1 MNKRLLVLFT
11 MLITLLP
18 VHIYAAAPF
27 VIGEGDS
34 GDYQYT
40 VIKGENTFTWKIGYQ
55 GHLVTIDENQENQ
68 DHLDRF
74 RTAVNDL
81 DSHKFGLIL
90 SICYLIIVGITTLVF
105 YKKTNHI
112 PRVSGV
118 IIACLALGAVYY
130 GITSFI
136 GMKATIEDVGYYY
149 VTLTDS

>member
-11 MLITLLP
+11 MLFTLLP
-18 VHIYAAAPF
+18 AHIYAAAPF

-81 DSHKFGLIL
+81 DSHFNYMNFL
-90 SICYLIIVGITTLVF
+90 S
-105 YKKTNHI
+105 KK
-112 PRVSGV
+112 
-118 IIACLALGAVYY
+118 L
-130 GITSFI
+130 SFLKWCRI
-136 GMKATIEDVGYYY
+136 RLLPVE
-149 VTLTDS
+149 LEHEEE